1 VVTARNGKEGVELAA
16 QEGPDLIICDIM
28 MPVLDGYGV
37 LHALSR
43 NEATN
48 GIPFIFLTAKAEKT
62 EMRKGMEMGAD
73 DYLTKPFD
81 DIELLNAVE
90 SRLKRTESLRHD
102 VPKNLEGI
110 KELAAAAGGPE
121 LLTKLA
127 EEQDIATHKAK
138 SVIYK
143 EGSYPKGVF
152 FLVKGKVKAF
162 MHHDA
167 GKDYIISM
175 HGDGEF
181 FGYLALMEDKPH
193 AETAETLEESEVSFI
208 PREAFF
214 KLLFA
219 NPHVSKRFIHMLANN
234 ISEREQ
240 QLVSLAYS
248 SVRKRVAEVLVRLR
262 DRYKTTEEQAFS
274 IDILREDLA
283 SLVGTAKETLIRTLA
298 EFRDEGLVETD
309 GRTVTVLNYD
319 RLAAMHH

>member
-1 VVTARNGKEGVELAA
+1 
-16 QEGPDLIICDIM
+16 
-28 MPVLDGYGV
+28 
-37 LHALSR
+37 
-43 NEATN
+43 
-48 GIPFIFLTAKAEKT
+48 
-62 EMRKGMEMGAD
+62 
-73 DYLTKPFD
+73 
-81 DIELLNAVE
+81 
-90 SRLKRTESLRHD
+90 
-102 VPKNLEGI
+102 
-110 KELAAAAGGPE
+110 
-121 LLTKLA
+121 
-127 EEQDIATHKAK
+127 
-138 SVIYK
+138 
-143 EGSYPKGVF
+143 
-152 FLVKGKVKAF
+152 
-162 MHHDA
+162 
-167 GKDYIISM
+167 M